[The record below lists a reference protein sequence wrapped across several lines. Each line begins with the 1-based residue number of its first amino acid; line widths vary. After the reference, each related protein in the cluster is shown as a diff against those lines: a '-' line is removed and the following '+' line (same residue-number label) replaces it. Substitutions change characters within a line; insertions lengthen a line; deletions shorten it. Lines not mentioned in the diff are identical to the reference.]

1 MQTRQR
7 AVPGLLRHGRRRGH
21 RNRARLRSS
30 RTRRGLQLAQP
41 SHGAGCSAA
50 RAGNQSR
57 SPQTRARPTAR
68 PRVERPDRH
77 QSELLHHRP
86 GDGARSAQAVRHHQ
100 GDRHHH
106 ASHLRRGLSR
116 RPLDGHHGQR
126 DPVHWRRRRKDGDGD
141 AEDSGRFC
149 GRPHRAAGRQSQ
161 RPLQSRRRGGWAH
174 RNRVRGV
181 LLEAER
187 ARSAPGARKLPRTAA
202 GAQSSQRAAAPRD
215 LHGCC
220 QPPAAA
226 QRRRTRAR
234 HGRLRGTPPRLP
246 RAGLQIRRAQPQ
258 HHPRRGRRGRTEC
271 RADAFGRDAR
281 LMIVMKFGGT
291 SVESAAAITRVAGIV
306 RARQARRPVVVVSA
320 MGKTTNKLLAIAAA
334 AIGGKREEYIRL
346 LHALRDYHSREARQI
361 VPLSARADLDRFL
374 DEHFQ
379 ELTELVKGLAV
390 LGELTPRSID
400 AISSY
405 GERLSS
411 YIVTLAFRHSGMAA
425 GHVDSRDVLITDK
438 RHTQAAPNFPETYAR
453 LKKTIPP
460 LAAQSVVVMGG
471 FIASTEDGVTT
482 TLGRG
487 GSDYTAAIV
496 GAGIDAEEIQI
507 WTDVDGMLTAD
518 PTILPGGHRVKT
530 ISFAEAAELAYFG
543 AKVLHPATVVPA
555 IEKNIPV
562 LILNSRR
569 PDVPGTRITA
579 ESVHCENVVKSI
591 ACKRKITTVNIHSTR
606 MLMAH
611 GFLHRIF
618 EIFDRYETPVDMV
631 ATSEVSVSLTIDNT
645 RHIDLILGDL
655 RQFAEATAE
664 HDGVIVCLVGENI
677 RYTPGVARR
686 VFNSLDGINIRM
698 ISQGASL
705 LNISFV
711 VAETDLLRTVT
722 ALHEEFFATLDPNV
736 FERKEAV
743 HA

>member
-1 MQTRQR
+1 
-7 AVPGLLRHGRRRGH
+7 
-21 RNRARLRSS
+21 
-30 RTRRGLQLAQP
+30 
-41 SHGAGCSAA
+41 
-50 RAGNQSR
+50 
-57 SPQTRARPTAR
+57 
-68 PRVERPDRH
+68 
-77 QSELLHHRP
+77 
-86 GDGARSAQAVRHHQ
+86 
-100 GDRHHH
+100 
-106 ASHLRRGLSR
+106 
-116 RPLDGHHGQR
+116 
-126 DPVHWRRRRKDGDGD
+126 
-141 AEDSGRFC
+141 
-149 GRPHRAAGRQSQ
+149 
-161 RPLQSRRRGGWAH
+161 
-174 RNRVRGV
+174 
-181 LLEAER
+181 
-187 ARSAPGARKLPRTAA
+187 
-202 GAQSSQRAAAPRD
+202 
-215 LHGCC
+215 
-220 QPPAAA
+220 
-226 QRRRTRAR
+226 
-234 HGRLRGTPPRLP
+234 
-246 RAGLQIRRAQPQ
+246 
-258 HHPRRGRRGRTEC
+258 
-271 RADAFGRDAR
+271 
-281 LMIVMKFGGT
+281 MKFGGT

-306 RARQARRPVVVVSA
+306 RAREARRPVVVVSA
-320 MGKTTNKLLAIAAA
+320 MGKTTNKLLEIAGA
-334 AIGGKREEYIRL
+334 AIGGKREEYIRQ
-346 LHALRDYHSREARQI
+346 LHDLRDYHSREARLI
-361 VPLSARADLDRFL
+361 VPLADRAELDRFL
-374 DEHFQ
+374 DEQFQ

-411 YIVTLAFRHSGMAA
+411 YIVTLGFRHFGMPAE
-425 GHVDSRDVLITDK
+425 HVDSRDVLITDK

-453 LKKTIPP
+453 LAKTIPP

-562 LILNSRR
+562 MILNSRR

-631 ATSEVSVSLTIDNT
+631 ATSEVSVSLTIDST

-655 RQFAEATAE
+655 RQFAEATVE
-664 HDGVIVCLVGENI
+664 HDSVIVCLVGENI
-677 RYTPGVARR
+677 RHTPGVARR